1 MDGPSQFKGDRRLQ
15 RTAWRDQKH
24 HSARSVM
31 QCAGPVPARMIGEGG
46 SACLKTHAEGC
57 NSGIF
62 SSF

>member
-1 MDGPSQFKGDRRLQ
+1 MDGPSQVKGDRRLQ

-46 SACLKTHAEGC
+46 SACLKTHSEGL
-57 NSGIF
+57 
-62 SSF
+62 